1 MNAKWRTVF
10 RRGFGPL
17 EPVAV
22 RLYEAILKKI
32 RYLDPG
38 LRTYRASAGR
48 PTVDP
53 RSFSRPFS
61 TVPKDLAVILAA
73 GASNIA
79 NEGDPNGR
87 FVPHANVFNFSF
99 LNGRVYVA
107 RDPLIGATEDRS
119 NVLTRIGD
127 ALVKGEHFKRVLLV
141 PVAHGGTYIHEWSP
155 GGRMHPRLSRALK
168 QLRRKGIVVTHF
180 LWQQGEAE
188 ADQSQPD
195 AAAWLGHFNAIAN
208 VVRAEAPECDIYVA
222 RCTICRN
229 APNPVIRAAQE
240 QALDLQKRI
249 FPGPDLDVIGLDDR
263 WDCCHF
269 SVRGLER
276 ATEVW
281 LRALEARSPQ
291 SVTGGGGGRS

>member
-1 MNAKWRTVF
+1 MSAKWRTVF

-22 RLYEAILKKI
+22 RIYEAILKKI

-38 LRTYRASAGR
+38 LRTYRASDDR
-48 PTVDP
+48 PTVDH
-53 RSFSRPFS
+53 RNFSHPLA
-61 TVPKDLAVILAA
+61 VAGDLAVILAA

-79 NEGDPNGR
+79 NEGDLDGR
-87 FVPHANVFNFSF
+87 MVPHANVFNFSF
-99 LNGRVYVA
+99 LDGRIYIA
-107 RDPLIGATEDRS
+107 QDPLVGATEDRS

-127 ALVKGEHFKRVLLV
+127 GLVRSGLFNRVLLV

-188 ADQSQPD
+188 ADQSQPNP
-195 AAAWLGHFNAIAN
+195 AAWLTHFNAIAN
-208 VVRAEAPECDIYVA
+208 VVRSAAAECDIYVA

-229 APNPVIRAAQE
+229 APNPVVRSAQQ
-240 QALDLQKRI
+240 QAIDLQKRI

-276 ATEVW
+276 AAELW
-281 LRALEARSPQ
+281 LQAIEAHSR
-291 SVTGGGGGRS
+291 